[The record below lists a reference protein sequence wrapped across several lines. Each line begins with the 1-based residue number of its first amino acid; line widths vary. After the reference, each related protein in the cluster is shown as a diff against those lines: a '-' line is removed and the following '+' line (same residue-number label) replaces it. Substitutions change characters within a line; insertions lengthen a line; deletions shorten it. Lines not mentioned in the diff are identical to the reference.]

1 MQLLGYDMYRKLGS
15 TRALQSLG
23 NEPVLE
29 SVSQPGLSQHLADPE
44 LTRVVLAW
52 LIVPD
57 WNYETKSGPYI
68 YAGEPAGFHEWE
80 FRTIVCMKFTNQ
92 KIEKKMAELKDQ
104 EQAWIIITRE
114 GSGTWA

>member
-1 MQLLGYDMYRKLGS
+1 MI
-15 TRALQSLG
+15 
-23 NEPVLE
+23 VL
-29 SVSQPGLSQHLADPE
+29 
-44 LTRVVLAW
+44 
-52 LIVPD
+52 D
-57 WNYETKSGPYI
+57 WNHAFSRTAFQILPQGGLLETKIGSYI
-68 YAGEPAGFHEWE
+68 DAGEPAGFHEWE